1 MVAALEETAAQP
13 GKALVFDVTE
23 LDTPDRRVVV
33 GRGDQDKGEGPTT
46 TTIPRRSKPCDCPCF
61 APQAAPLRSEAHT
74 RGSAA
79 PGGEA
84 PLRSDLAGMR
94 SSAAW

>member
-46 TTIPRRSKPCDCPCF
+46 TTIPRRSKL
-61 APQAAPLRSEAHT
+61 ATARASRRKLH
-74 RGSAA
+74 
-79 PGGEA
+79 
-84 PLRSDLAGMR
+84 RSDLRPTHGDPLAR
-94 SSAAW
+94 VARLLSAATWPG